1 MSSKKCG
8 TKILDTEVT
17 PKDAELRM
25 ERKPGWK
32 GPRAQYDTQKSK
44 KIVII

>member
-1 MSSKKCG
+1 ME
-8 TKILDTEVT
+8 IRYLDTEVKT
-17 PKDAELRM
+17 KDEGIRM